1 MLTLIIIADPEVN
14 MNPRR
19 MFNITS
25 EVQPNLYG
33 RNFSVGI
40 GCVVGGSSI
49 VNGQKVMRGTRLE
62 YDAWRELGGPN
73 STWDWEGL
81 YPYFHKVC

>member
-1 MLTLIIIADPEVN
+1 
-14 MNPRR
+14 

-25 EVQPNLYG
+25 EVQPNLNN
-33 RNFSVGI
+33 RRFNVGI

-49 VNGQKVMRGTRLE
+49 VNGQVFLRGSKPE

-73 STWDWEGL
+73 STWDWEGIL
-81 YPYFHKVC
+81 PYFQKV